1 MTDAQRFKEVI
12 KRAGDRKD
20 EIAFSQRLENSR
32 ATGSSQR
39 TSTNRP
45 THETPKQK

>member
-12 KRAGDRKD
+12 ERAGNRAND
-20 EIAFSQRLENSR
+20 ATLSQRLEKSR